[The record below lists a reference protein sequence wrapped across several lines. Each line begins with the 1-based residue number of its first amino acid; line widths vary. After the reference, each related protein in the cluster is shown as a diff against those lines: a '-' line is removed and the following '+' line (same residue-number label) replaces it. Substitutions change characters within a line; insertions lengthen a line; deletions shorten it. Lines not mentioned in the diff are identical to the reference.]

1 MAKKQENRPIYSSI
15 ISIRLTKVEREAW
28 LRFSDK
34 MGMSGNRFF
43 ARAISE
49 YMNLIEQ
56 PPGQPIKLPPFLQY
70 CRNIVHGGDSYFKE

>member
-1 MAKKQENRPIYSSI
+1 MYSSI

-34 MGMSGNRFF
+34 MGMSGNRFI

-56 PPGQPIKLPPFLQY
+56 PPGQPIKVPAFLSY
-70 CRNIVHGGDSYFKE
+70 CRSVMHGGDSFLKE